1 MVENNRVL
9 IRKFVF
15 GMVHIFRTKNL
26 LGKKDGYL
34 SKKSL
39 ILMLLT
45 WMIKYDLIKNAQG
58 VCYCDPEKPT
68 VERKP
73 ARFRPKNI

>member
-15 GMVHIFRTKNL
+15 GMVHIFKTKNL
-26 LGKKDGYL
+26 LGKKGGYL
-34 SKKSL
+34 SKKSF

-58 VCYCDPEKPT
+58 ECSCDPNKP
-68 VERKP
+68 
-73 ARFRPKNI
+73 

>member
-15 GMVHIFRTKNL
+15 GMVHIFRSKNL

-34 SKKSL
+34 SKKSF

-58 VCYCDPEKPT
+58 VTKKFDW
-68 VERKP
+68 ERKP

>member
-1 MVENNRVL
+1 MVTNNGVL

-15 GMVHIFRTKNL
+15 GMVHIFKTKNL
-26 LGKKDGYL
+26 LGKKNGYL

-45 WMIKYDLIKNAQG
+45 WMIKYDLIKNA
-58 VCYCDPEKPT
+58 
-68 VERKP
+68 
-73 ARFRPKNI
+73 